1 MSWSSQIR
9 ETYHLDMR
17 RNAFSSKR
25 KKMSVLLRTRDKQG
39 LLYVKGAGQPCIHPP
54 MPNQTRF

>member
-1 MSWSSQIR
+1 
-9 ETYHLDMR
+9 MR

-39 LLYVKGAGQPCIHPP
+39 LLYVKGAGQPCMHPP
-54 MPNQTRF
+54 MPNQTHF